1 MMIYAGFAHVEPLEP
16 FKTGLTYV
24 RVCLILHASLRR
36 GSVEEGFIIME
47 RDRDSLG
54 RKRQPDQER
63 GLRPLHP
70 LLPSHWMSKVLRVA
84 MSRDDW
90 DRFDGLVRSAASRT
104 QPLTQARAHGEAL
117 SRLMDEAAATRATPG
132 PLDWM
137 DWERQKTLR
146 LLRSAV

>member
-1 MMIYAGFAHVEPLEP
+1 MANRLGVIG
-16 FKTGLTYV
+16 G
-24 RVCLILHASLRR
+24 
-36 GSVEEGFIIME
+36 GFIMD

-54 RKRQPDQER
+54 RRRQPDQER

-84 MSRDDW
+84 MSREDW
-90 DRFDGLVRSAASRT
+90 DRFDSLVRVTTSQT
-104 QPLTQARAHGEAL
+104 QPLTQARANGEAL
-117 SRLMDEAAATRATPG
+117 SRLMDDAASARKTPG

-146 LLRSAV
+146 LLRSAI